1 MQKENKLEL
10 LVYSF
15 LENRLALFC
24 SYHWLCAAVKKSRCG
39 SEWFCTRCKG
49 KQLEEVTKLIY
60 KAWLGSAKNR
70 EVDTDDFWTSLSQS
84 EALEA
89 VLVNGEGS
97 DAMKDS
103 SVSEESI
110 EAMEEWLKKN

>member
-1 MQKENKLEL
+1 M
-10 LVYSF
+10 
-15 LENRLALFC
+15 
-24 SYHWLCAAVKKSRCG
+24 
-39 SEWFCTRCKG
+39 
-49 KQLEEVTKLIY
+49 
-60 KAWLGSAKNR
+60 
-70 EVDTDDFWTSLSQS
+70 DTDDFWTSLSQS

-103 SVSEESI
+103 SVSKESI

>member
-1 MQKENKLEL
+1 MPQIVCTN
-10 LVYSF
+10 
-15 LENRLALFC
+15 C
-24 SYHWLCAAVKKSRCG
+24 GDSYHWLCAAVKKSHCG

-60 KAWLGSAKNR
+60 KVWLGSAKNR
-70 EVDTDDFWTSLSQS
+70 EVATDDFWTSLSQS

-110 EAMEEWLKKN
+110 EALEEWLKKN